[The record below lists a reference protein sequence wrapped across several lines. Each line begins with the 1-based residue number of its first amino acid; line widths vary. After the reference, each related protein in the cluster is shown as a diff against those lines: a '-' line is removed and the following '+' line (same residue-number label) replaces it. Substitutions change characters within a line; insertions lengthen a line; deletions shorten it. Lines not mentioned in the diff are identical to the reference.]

1 MAVHKVNQK
10 FFMSMSLLAKTNRQ
24 QIPILLVLLI
34 CGSLTTMTG
43 SVVAPVMPEVKQQLA
58 IDPRWA
64 GTLVSMHCLTIF
76 LFSPICGILADR
88 IGKVKVLIPS
98 LICYGIFGT
107 SGALMQ
113 SFTPLLISRA
123 ALGAASGGVAAA
135 SIGILSSM
143 YEGEKRTRVLGYT
156 TSALAIASI
165 IFPIIGGLLG
175 SKNWRFTFCMY
186 SLAIPAAL
194 IAYLVLPKR
203 KRQGSSSINLGQKD
217 KLIQSLGNP
226 SILTLFTALA
236 LTSAIFYVVIIY
248 APLHF
253 KETIGA
259 DTVLNGAI
267 LASRAIGAAVISAV
281 GASKLA
287 KRLGSAKAIGLGFT
301 LMAVTLMTIP
311 FVEQVYL
318 ILPTAI
324 IFGMGFGIVMPNL
337 YDALS
342 KSTPKE
348 VRASVLAIGTGASN
362 LGQFFSP
369 IFLGP
374 VWKNGGIAVFF
385 VGASVALATTFL
397 SVQQGKA
404 LEKAKYDHL

>member
-1 MAVHKVNQK
+1 
-10 FFMSMSLLAKTNRQ
+10 MSTSFLTTETRK
-24 QIPILLVLLI
+24 QIPILLVLLA

-43 SVVAPVMPEVKQQLA
+43 SVVAPVMPEVKDQLL
-58 IDPRWA
+58 IDSRWS
-64 GTLVSMHCLTIF
+64 GMLVSMHCLTIF

-88 IGKVKVLIPS
+88 IGKAKVLIPS
-98 LICYGIFGT
+98 LICYAFFGT
-107 SGALMQ
+107 AGALANG
-113 SFTPLLISRA
+113 FTALLISRA
-123 ALGAASGGVAAA
+123 LLGAASGGIAAA

-143 YEGEKRTRVLGYT
+143 YEGEKRTRILGYT

-165 IFPIIGGLLG
+165 IFPLVGGLIG
-175 SKNWRFTFCMY
+175 KYNWRFTFCMY
-186 SLAIPAAL
+186 ALALPAAL
-194 IAYLVLPKR
+194 LAYLLLPKR
-203 KRQGSSSINLGQKD
+203 KRNGSSSLNLGQKD
-217 KLIQSLGNP
+217 KLIKSLRA
-226 SILTLFTALA
+226 SSTITLFTALA

-253 KETIGA
+253 KQAIGA

-287 KRLGSAKAIGLGFT
+287 KRVGSAKAIALGFI
-301 LMAVTLMTIP
+301 LMAVTLITIP
-311 FVEQVYL
+311 FVEQVYF

-348 VRASVLAIGTGASN
+348 VRSSVLAIGTGASN

-369 IFLGP
+369 ILLGP
-374 VWKNGGIAVFF
+374 VWKYAGIGVFF
-385 VGASVALATTFL
+385 VGAGVALVTTVL
-397 SVQQGKA
+397 SIQQGKA
-404 LEKAKYDHL
+404 LEKAEYDR

>member
-1 MAVHKVNQK
+1 
-10 FFMSMSLLAKTNRQ
+10 MSTSLLTKETRK
-24 QIPILLVLLI
+24 QIPILLVLLT

-43 SVVAPVMPEVKQQLA
+43 SVVAPVMPEVKEQLA
-58 IDPRWA
+58 IDPRWS
-64 GTLVSMHCLTIF
+64 GMLVSMHCLTIF

-88 IGKVKVLIPS
+88 IGKAKVLIPS
-98 LICYGIFGT
+98 LVCYAIFGT

-123 ALGAASGGVAAA
+123 LLGAASGGIAAA

-143 YEGEKRTRVLGYT
+143 YEGEKRTRILGYT

-165 IFPIIGGLLG
+165 IFPIVGGLLG
-175 SKNWRFTFCMY
+175 SYNWRFTFGMY
-186 SLAIPAAL
+186 SLALPAAL
-194 IAYLVLPKR
+194 LAYILLPKGKR
-203 KRQGSSSINLGQKD
+203 KGSSSINLAQQKD
-217 KLIQSLGNP
+217 RLIASLQAP
-226 SILTLFTALA
+226 STITLFTALA

-253 KETIGA
+253 KQSIGA
-259 DTVLNGAI
+259 DTVVNGAI

-287 KRLGSAKAIGLGFT
+287 KRLGSAKAIALGFT
-301 LMAVTLMTIP
+301 LMAATLITIP
-311 FVEQVYL
+311 FLKEIYL

-324 IFGMGFGIVMPNL
+324 VFGMGFGIVMPNL

-348 VRASVLAIGTGASN
+348 VRSSILAIGTGASN

-369 IFLGP
+369 ILLGP
-374 VWKNGGIAVFF
+374 VWKNAGIGVFF
-385 VGASVALATTFL
+385 VGAAVALVTTFL
-397 SVQQGKA
+397 SIQQGKA
-404 LEKAKYDHL
+404 LETSKYDN

>member
-1 MAVHKVNQK
+1 
-10 FFMSMSLLAKTNRQ
+10 MSSSLLTRETRK
-24 QIPILLVLLI
+24 QIPILLVLLA

-43 SVVAPVMPEVKQQLA
+43 SLVAPVMPEVKDQLL
-58 IDPRWA
+58 IDPRWS
-64 GTLVSMHCLTIF
+64 GILVSMHCLTIF
-76 LFSPICGILADR
+76 LFSPIFGILADR

-98 LICYGIFGT
+98 LICYAIFG
-107 SGALMQ
+107 SAGAFAN

-123 ALGAASGGVAAA
+123 LLGAASGGIAAA

-165 IFPIIGGLLG
+165 IFPLLGGLLG
-175 SKNWRFTFCMY
+175 KYNWRFTFFMY
-186 SLAIPAAL
+186 GLALPAAL
-194 IAYLVLPKR
+194 LAHFLLPKR
-203 KRQGSSSINLGQKD
+203 KRKGSSSINLGQKD
-217 KLIQSLGNP
+217 KLIESLKA
-226 SILTLFTALA
+226 SSTITLFTALA
-236 LTSAIFYVVIIY
+236 LSSAIFYVVIVY

-253 KETIGA
+253 KEAIGA

-287 KRLGSAKAIGLGFT
+287 KRVGSAKAIALGFI
-301 LMAVTLMTIP
+301 LMAVTLITIP
-311 FVEQVYL
+311 FVKQIYL

-348 VRASVLAIGTGASN
+348 VRSSVLAIGTGASN

-369 IFLGP
+369 ILLGP
-374 VWKNGGIAVFF
+374 VWKYAGIGVFF
-385 VGASVALATTFL
+385 VGAGVALITTFL
-397 SVQQGKA
+397 SIQQGKA
-404 LEKAKYDHL
+404 LETAEYDK

>member
-1 MAVHKVNQK
+1 MT
-10 FFMSMSLLAKTNRQ
+10 LLLKQNRQ
-24 QIPILLVLLI
+24 QIPILLVLLA

-43 SVVAPVMPEVKQQLA
+43 SVVAPVMPEVRQQLA
-58 IDPRWA
+58 IDPRWS

-98 LICYGIFGT
+98 LICYAIFGS

-113 SFTPLLISRA
+113 GFTPLLISRA
-123 ALGAASGGVAAA
+123 LLGAASGGIAAA
-135 SIGILSSM
+135 SIGILSNM
-143 YEGEKRTRVLGYT
+143 YEGEKRTRILGYT

-165 IFPIIGGLLG
+165 IFPIIGGLIG
-175 SKNWRFTFCMY
+175 SINWRFTFCMY
-186 SLAIPAAL
+186 GLALPAAL
-194 IAYLVLPKR
+194 IAYLVLPKQ
-203 KRQGSSSINLGQKD
+203 KRQGASSISLGQKD
-217 KLIQSLGNP
+217 KLIKSLGHP
-226 SILTLFTALA
+226 STLTLFTALA
-236 LTSAIFYVVIIY
+236 LTSAIFYVVIVY

-267 LASRAIGAAVISAV
+267 LASRAVGAAVISAV

-287 KRLGSAKAIGLGFT
+287 KRLGSANAIALGFT
-301 LMAVTLMTIP
+301 LMAVTLIAIP

-342 KSTPKE
+342 KSSPKE
-348 VRASVLAIGTGASN
+348 VRASILAIGTGASN

-374 VWKNGGIAVFF
+374 IWKNAGITVFF
-385 VGASVALATTFL
+385 VGAAVALTTSYL

-404 LEKAKYDHL
+404 LEKAQYHS

>member
-1 MAVHKVNQK
+1 M
-10 FFMSMSLLAKTNRQ
+10 LLQAKESRK
-24 QIPILLVLLI
+24 QITILLVLLV

-43 SVVAPVMPEVKQQLA
+43 SVVSPVWPEVKQQLA
-58 IDPRWA
+58 IDPRWS

-98 LICYGIFGT
+98 LICYAIFGT

-123 ALGAASGGVAAA
+123 LLGAASGGIAAA

-143 YEGEKRTRVLGYT
+143 YEGEKRTRILGYT

-165 IFPIIGGLLG
+165 IFPLIGGSLG
-175 SKNWRFTFCMY
+175 KENWRLSFCMY
-186 SLAIPAAL
+186 GLGLPAAL
-194 IAYLVLPKR
+194 IAYFLLPKK
-203 KRQGSSSINLGQKD
+203 KRQNSSSINLGQKD
-217 KLIQSLGNP
+217 KLISSLTTP
-226 SILTLFTALA
+226 STLTLFTALA

-259 DTVLNGAI
+259 DTVLNGMI

-287 KRLGSAKAIGLGFT
+287 KRLGSAQAIALGFT
-301 LMAVTLMTIP
+301 LMAITLITIP
-311 FVEQVYL
+311 LVEHIYL
-318 ILPTAI
+318 ILPAAI

-348 VRASVLAIGTGASN
+348 VRASILAIGTGASN

-385 VGASVALATTFL
+385 VGAAVSLVTTFL
-397 SVQQGKA
+397 SIKQSKT
-404 LEKAKYDHL
+404 LEIAKYDK

>member
-1 MAVHKVNQK
+1 
-10 FFMSMSLLAKTNRQ
+10 MSTSLLTKETRK
-24 QIPILLVLLI
+24 QIPILLVLLA

-43 SVVAPVMPEVKQQLA
+43 SLVAPVMPEVKEQLL
-58 IDPRWA
+58 IDPRWS
-64 GTLVSMHCLTIF
+64 GILVSMHCLTIF

-98 LICYGIFGT
+98 LICYAIFGT
-107 SGALMQ
+107 AGAFAN

-123 ALGAASGGVAAA
+123 LLGAASGGIAAA

-143 YEGEKRTRVLGYT
+143 YEGEKRTRILGYT

-165 IFPIIGGLLG
+165 IFPLLGGLLG
-175 SKNWRFTFCMY
+175 KYNWRFTFFMY
-186 SLAIPAAL
+186 GLALPAAL
-194 IAYLVLPKR
+194 LAHFLLPKR
-203 KRQGSSSINLGQKD
+203 KRQGSSINLGQKD
-217 KLIQSLGNP
+217 KLIESLKAP
-226 SILTLFTALA
+226 STITLFTALA
-236 LTSAIFYVVIIY
+236 LSSAIFYVVIVY

-253 KETIGA
+253 KQAIGA

-287 KRLGSAKAIGLGFT
+287 KRVGSAKAIALGFI
-301 LMAVTLMTIP
+301 LMAVTLITIP
-311 FVEQVYL
+311 FVKQVYL

-348 VRASVLAIGTGASN
+348 VRSSVLAIGTGASN

-369 IFLGP
+369 ILLGP
-374 VWKNGGIAVFF
+374 VWKYAGIGVFF
-385 VGASVALATTFL
+385 VGAGVALITTSL
-397 SVQQGKA
+397 SIQQGKA
-404 LEKAKYDHL
+404 LEKAKYDK

>member
-1 MAVHKVNQK
+1 
-10 FFMSMSLLAKTNRQ
+10 MSASLLSKETRK
-24 QIPILLVLLI
+24 QIPILLVLLA

-43 SVVAPVMPEVKQQLA
+43 SLVAPVMPEVKDQLLV
-58 IDPRWA
+58 DPRWS
-64 GTLVSMHCLTIF
+64 GMLVSMHCLTIF

-88 IGKVKVLIPS
+88 IGKAKVLIPS
-98 LICYGIFGT
+98 LICYAIFG
-107 SGALMQ
+107 SAGAFAN

-123 ALGAASGGVAAA
+123 LLGAASGGIAAA

-143 YEGEKRTRVLGYT
+143 YEGEKRTRILGYT

-165 IFPIIGGLLG
+165 IFPLVGGLIG
-175 SKNWRFTFCMY
+175 KYNWRFTFFMY
-186 SLAIPAAL
+186 GLALPAAL
-194 IAYLVLPKR
+194 LAYLLLPKR
-203 KRQGSSSINLGQKD
+203 KRNGSSSLNLGQKD
-217 KLIQSLGNP
+217 KLIESLRA
-226 SILTLFTALA
+226 SSTITLFTALA

-253 KETIGA
+253 KEAIGA

-287 KRLGSAKAIGLGFT
+287 KRLGSAKAIALGFI
-301 LMAVTLMTIP
+301 LMAVTLITIP

-348 VRASVLAIGTGASN
+348 VRSSVLAIGTGASN

-369 IFLGP
+369 ILLGP
-374 VWKNGGIAVFF
+374 IWKYAGIGVFF
-385 VGASVALATTFL
+385 VGAGVALITTFL
-397 SVQQGKA
+397 SIQQGKA
-404 LEKAKYDHL
+404 LETADYDK

>member
-1 MAVHKVNQK
+1 
-10 FFMSMSLLAKTNRQ
+10 MSTSLLTKETRQ
-24 QIPILLVLLI
+24 QIPILLVLLA

-43 SVVAPVMPEVKQQLA
+43 SLVAPVMPEVKEQLA
-58 IDPRWA
+58 IDPRWS
-64 GTLVSMHCLTIF
+64 GIIVSMHCLTIF
-76 LFSPICGILADR
+76 LFSPICGIIADR
-88 IGKVKVLIPS
+88 IGKTKVLIPS
-98 LICYGIFGT
+98 LVCYAIFGT
-107 SGALMQ
+107 AGAFANN
-113 SFTPLLISRA
+113 FTALLISRA
-123 ALGAASGGVAAA
+123 LLGAASGGVAAA
-135 SIGILSSM
+135 SISILSSM
-143 YEGEKRTRVLGYT
+143 YDGEKRTRILGYT
-156 TSALAIASI
+156 TSALAIAGI
-165 IFPIIGGLLG
+165 ISPIIGGLLG
-175 SKNWRFTFCMY
+175 SYNWRFSFGVY
-186 SLAIPAAL
+186 GLALPVAL
-194 IAYLVLPKR
+194 IAYLLLPKG
-203 KRQGSSSINLGQKD
+203 KSKKSSINLAQQKD
-217 KLIQSLGNP
+217 QLIQSLGNP

-253 KETIGA
+253 KQAIGA

-287 KRLGSAKAIGLGFT
+287 KRVGSAKAIAVGFI
-301 LMAVTLMTIP
+301 LMAVTLTTIP

-324 IFGMGFGIVMPNL
+324 VFGMGFGIVMPNL

-342 KSTPKE
+342 KTTPPE
-348 VRASVLAIGTGASN
+348 VRSSILAIGTGASN

-385 VGASVALATTFL
+385 VGAGVALITTFL
-397 SVQQGKA
+397 SIKQGKA
-404 LEKAKYDHL
+404 FENASR

>member
-1 MAVHKVNQK
+1 
-10 FFMSMSLLAKTNRQ
+10 MSTSLLTRETRK
-24 QIPILLVLLI
+24 QIPILLVLLA

-43 SVVAPVMPEVKQQLA
+43 SVVAPVMPEIKDQLL
-58 IDPRWA
+58 IDPRWS
-64 GTLVSMHCLTIF
+64 GMLVSMHCLTIF

-88 IGKVKVLIPS
+88 IGKAKVLIPS
-98 LICYGIFGT
+98 LICYAIFGT
-107 SGALMQ
+107 AGAFANG
-113 SFTPLLISRA
+113 FTPLLISRA
-123 ALGAASGGVAAA
+123 LLGAASGGIAAA

-143 YEGEKRTRVLGYT
+143 YEGEKRTRILGYT

-165 IFPIIGGLLG
+165 IFPLVGGLIG
-175 SKNWRFTFCMY
+175 KDNWRLTFCMY
-186 SLAIPAAL
+186 GLALPAAL
-194 IAYLVLPKR
+194 LAYLLLPKR
-203 KRQGSSSINLGQKD
+203 ERQGSSSLKLGQKD
-217 KLIQSLGNP
+217 KLIQSLKAP
-226 SILTLFTALA
+226 STITLFTALA

-253 KETIGA
+253 KAAIGA
-259 DTVLNGAI
+259 NTVLNGAI

-287 KRLGSAKAIGLGFT
+287 KRVGSAKAIALGFT
-301 LMAVTLMTIP
+301 LMAVTLITIP

-342 KSTPKE
+342 KSSPKE
-348 VRASVLAIGTGASN
+348 VRSSVLAIGTGASN

-369 IFLGP
+369 ILLGP
-374 VWKNGGIAVFF
+374 VWKYAGIGVFF
-385 VGASVALATTFL
+385 VGAGVALLTTFL
-397 SVQQGKA
+397 SIKQGKA
-404 LEKAKYDHL
+404 LEKAEYDK

>member
-1 MAVHKVNQK
+1 
-10 FFMSMSLLAKTNRQ
+10 MSLLAKENRK
-24 QIPILLVLLI
+24 QIPTLLVLLV

-43 SVVAPVMPEVKQQLA
+43 SVVSPIMPEIKEQLA
-58 IDPRWA
+58 IDPRWV

-76 LFSPICGILADR
+76 LFSPIFGILADR

-98 LICYGIFGT
+98 LICYAIFG
-107 SGALMQ
+107 SIGGLMQ

-123 ALGAASGGVAAA
+123 LLGAASGGVAAA

-143 YEGEKRTRVLGYT
+143 YEGERRTRILGYT

-165 IFPIIGGLLG
+165 IFPLLGGLLG
-175 SKNWRFTFCMY
+175 SINWRFTFFLY
-186 SLAIPAAL
+186 GLGLPAAL
-194 IAYLVLPKR
+194 IAYLILPKQ
-203 KRQGSSSINLGQKD
+203 KRQSTLSIGLNQKD
-217 KLIQSLGNP
+217 QLIQSLT
-226 SILTLFTALA
+226 SSSTLTLFIALA

-253 KETIGA
+253 KQAIGA

-287 KRLGSAKAIGLGFT
+287 KRLGSAKAIALGFI
-301 LMAVTLMTIP
+301 LMAVTLITIP
-311 FVEQVYL
+311 FVEQIYL

-342 KSTPKE
+342 KSNPPQ
-348 VRASVLAIGTGASN
+348 VRSSVLAIGTGASN

-385 VGASVALATTFL
+385 VGAAVSLVTTFL
-397 SVQQGKA
+397 SIKQSKA
-404 LEKAKYDHL
+404 LEKAKYDRF

>member
-1 MAVHKVNQK
+1 
-10 FFMSMSLLAKTNRQ
+10 MSSSLLTRETRK
-24 QIPILLVLLI
+24 QIPILLVLLA

-43 SVVAPVMPEVKQQLA
+43 SVVAPVMPEVKDQLL
-58 IDPRWA
+58 IDPRWS
-64 GTLVSMHCLTIF
+64 GILVSMHCLTIF

-88 IGKVKVLIPS
+88 IGKAKVLIPS
-98 LICYGIFGT
+98 LICYAIFGT
-107 SGALMQ
+107 AGALANG
-113 SFTPLLISRA
+113 FTPLLISRA
-123 ALGAASGGVAAA
+123 LLGAASGGIAAA

-143 YEGEKRTRVLGYT
+143 YEGEKRTRILGYT

-165 IFPIIGGLLG
+165 IFPLVGGLIG
-175 SKNWRFTFCMY
+175 KNNWRFTFCMY
-186 SLAIPAAL
+186 GLALPAAL
-194 IAYLVLPKR
+194 LAYLLLPQR
-203 KRQGSSSINLGQKD
+203 KRQGSSSLKLGQKD
-217 KLIQSLGNP
+217 KLIQSLKAP
-226 SILTLFTALA
+226 STITLFTALA

-253 KETIGA
+253 KQAIGA

-287 KRLGSAKAIGLGFT
+287 KRVGSAKAIALGFI
-301 LMAVTLMTIP
+301 LMAVTLITIP
-311 FVEQVYL
+311 FVKQVYL

-348 VRASVLAIGTGASN
+348 VRSSVLAIGTGASN

-369 IFLGP
+369 ILLGP
-374 VWKNGGIAVFF
+374 VWKNAGIGVFF
-385 VGASVALATTFL
+385 VGAGVALITTFL
-397 SVQQGKA
+397 SIQQGKA
-404 LEKAKYDHL
+404 LEKAEYDK

>member
-1 MAVHKVNQK
+1 
-10 FFMSMSLLAKTNRQ
+10 MSTSLLTRETRK
-24 QIPILLVLLI
+24 QIPILLVLLA

-43 SVVAPVMPEVKQQLA
+43 SVVAPVMPEVKDQLL
-58 IDPRWA
+58 IDPRWS
-64 GTLVSMHCLTIF
+64 GILVSMHCLTIF

-98 LICYGIFGT
+98 LVCYAIFGT
-107 SGALMQ
+107 AGAFAN

-123 ALGAASGGVAAA
+123 LLGAASGGIAAA

-143 YEGEKRTRVLGYT
+143 YEGEKRTRILGYT

-165 IFPIIGGLLG
+165 IFPLVGGLLG
-175 SKNWRFTFCMY
+175 KYNWRFTFAMY
-186 SLAIPAAL
+186 ALALPAAL
-194 IAYLVLPKR
+194 MAYLLLPKR
-203 KRQGSSSINLGQKD
+203 KRNGASSLNLGQKD
-217 KLIQSLGNP
+217 KLIESLKAP
-226 SILTLFTALA
+226 STITLFTALA

-259 DTVLNGAI
+259 DTAVNGAI

-287 KRLGSAKAIGLGFT
+287 KRLGSAKAIALGFI
-301 LMAVTLMTIP
+301 LMAVTLITIP
-311 FVEQVYL
+311 FVKPLYL

-348 VRASVLAIGTGASN
+348 VRSSILAIGTGASN

-374 VWKNGGIAVFF
+374 VWKYAGIGVFF
-385 VGASVALATTFL
+385 VGAGVALITTFL
-397 SVQQGKA
+397 SIQQGKA
-404 LEKAKYDHL
+404 LEKAQYDR

>member
-1 MAVHKVNQK
+1 
-10 FFMSMSLLAKTNRQ
+10 MSTSLLTRETRK
-24 QIPILLVLLI
+24 QIPILLVLLA

-43 SVVAPVMPEVKQQLA
+43 SVVAPVMPEVKDQLL
-58 IDPRWA
+58 IDPRWS
-64 GTLVSMHCLTIF
+64 GMLVSMHCLTIF
-76 LFSPICGILADR
+76 LFSPIFGILADR
-88 IGKVKVLIPS
+88 IGKAKVLIPS
-98 LICYGIFGT
+98 LICYAIFGT
-107 SGALMQ
+107 AGAFANG
-113 SFTPLLISRA
+113 FTPLLISRA
-123 ALGAASGGVAAA
+123 LLGAASGGIAAA

-143 YEGEKRTRVLGYT
+143 YEGEKRTRILGYT

-165 IFPIIGGLLG
+165 IFPIVGGLLG
-175 SKNWRFTFCMY
+175 KYNWRFTFAMY

-194 IAYLVLPKR
+194 LAYYLLPKR
-203 KRQGSSSINLGQKD
+203 KRKGSSSISLGQKD
-217 KLIQSLGNP
+217 KLIASLKA
-226 SILTLFTALA
+226 SSTITLFTALA

-253 KETIGA
+253 KEAIGA
-259 DTVLNGAI
+259 DTATNGAI

-287 KRLGSAKAIGLGFT
+287 KRLGSAKAIGLGFV
-301 LMAVTLMTIP
+301 LMALTLMTIP
-311 FVEQVYL
+311 FVEQLYF

-348 VRASVLAIGTGASN
+348 VRSSILAIGTGASN

-374 VWKNGGIAVFF
+374 VWKNADIGVFF
-385 VGASVALATTFL
+385 VGAGVALITALL
-397 SVQQGKA
+397 SIQQGKA
-404 LEKAKYDHL
+404 LEKARYDN

>member
-1 MAVHKVNQK
+1 
-10 FFMSMSLLAKTNRQ
+10 MSASLLSKETRK
-24 QIPILLVLLI
+24 QIPVLLVLLA

-43 SVVAPVMPEVKQQLA
+43 SVVAPVMPEIREQLA
-58 IDPRWA
+58 IDPRWS
-64 GTLVSMHCLTIF
+64 GILVSMHCLTIF

-98 LICYGIFGT
+98 LVCYAIFGT

-113 SFTPLLISRA
+113 SFMPLLISRA
-123 ALGAASGGVAAA
+123 LLGAASGGVAAA

-143 YEGEKRTRVLGYT
+143 YEGEKRTRILGYT

-165 IFPIIGGLLG
+165 IFPILGGLLG
-175 SKNWRFTFCMY
+175 SYNWRFTFLIY
-186 SLAIPAAL
+186 SLALPAAL
-194 IAYLVLPKR
+194 MAYLMLPKR

-217 KLIQSLGNP
+217 KLIESLKAP
-226 SILTLFTALA
+226 STVTLFTALA

-253 KETIGA
+253 KETIAA

-287 KRLGSAKAIGLGFT
+287 KRLGSAKAIALGFI
-301 LMAVTLMTIP
+301 LMAVTLITIP
-311 FVEQVYL
+311 FVEQIYF

-324 IFGMGFGIVMPNL
+324 VFGMGFGIVMPNL

-348 VRASVLAIGTGASN
+348 VRSSVLAIGTGTSN

-385 VGASVALATTFL
+385 VGAGVSLVTAFL
-397 SVQQGKA
+397 SIQQGKA
-404 LEKAKYDHL
+404 LEKAKYDK

>member
-1 MAVHKVNQK
+1 
-10 FFMSMSLLAKTNRQ
+10 MSSSLLTRETRK
-24 QIPILLVLLI
+24 QIPILLVLLA

-43 SVVAPVMPEVKQQLA
+43 SVVAPVMPEVKDQLL
-58 IDPRWA
+58 IDPRWS
-64 GTLVSMHCLTIF
+64 GILVSMHCLTIF

-88 IGKVKVLIPS
+88 IGKAKVLIPS
-98 LICYGIFGT
+98 LICYAIFGT
-107 SGALMQ
+107 AGALANG
-113 SFTPLLISRA
+113 FTPLLISRA
-123 ALGAASGGVAAA
+123 LLGAASGGIAAA

-143 YEGEKRTRVLGYT
+143 YEGEKRTRILGYT

-165 IFPIIGGLLG
+165 IFPLVGGLIG
-175 SKNWRFTFCMY
+175 KNNWRFTFCMY
-186 SLAIPAAL
+186 GLALPAAL
-194 IAYLVLPKR
+194 LAYLLLPKR
-203 KRQGSSSINLGQKD
+203 KRQGSSSLNLGQKD
-217 KLIQSLGNP
+217 KLIQSLKAP
-226 SILTLFTALA
+226 STITLFTALA

-253 KETIGA
+253 KGAIGA

-287 KRLGSAKAIGLGFT
+287 KRVGSAKAIALGFI
-301 LMAVTLMTIP
+301 LMAVTLITIP
-311 FVEQVYL
+311 FVKQVYL

-348 VRASVLAIGTGASN
+348 VRSSVLAIGTGASN

-369 IFLGP
+369 ILLGP
-374 VWKNGGIAVFF
+374 VWKHAGIGVFF
-385 VGASVALATTFL
+385 VGAGVALVTTVL
-397 SVQQGKA
+397 SIQQGKA
-404 LEKAKYDHL
+404 LEKAEYDK

>member
-1 MAVHKVNQK
+1 
-10 FFMSMSLLAKTNRQ
+10 MSTSLLTRETRK
-24 QIPILLVLLI
+24 QIPILLVLLA

-43 SVVAPVMPEVKQQLA
+43 SVVAPVMPEVKDQLL
-58 IDPRWA
+58 IDPRWS
-64 GTLVSMHCLTIF
+64 GMLVSMHCLTIF
-76 LFSPICGILADR
+76 LFSPIFGILADR
-88 IGKVKVLIPS
+88 IGKARVLIPS
-98 LICYGIFGT
+98 LICYAIFGT
-107 SGALMQ
+107 AGAFANG
-113 SFTPLLISRA
+113 FTPLLISRA
-123 ALGAASGGVAAA
+123 LLGAASGGIAAA

-143 YEGEKRTRVLGYT
+143 YEGEKRTRILGYT

-165 IFPIIGGLLG
+165 IFPIVGGLIG
-175 SKNWRFTFCMY
+175 KYNWRFTFGMY
-186 SLAIPAAL
+186 SLALPAAL
-194 IAYLVLPKR
+194 LAYLLLPKR
-203 KRQGSSSINLGQKD
+203 KRQGGSSISLGQKD
-217 KLIQSLGNP
+217 KLIESLKA
-226 SILTLFTALA
+226 SSTITLFTALA

-259 DTVLNGAI
+259 DTATNGAI

-287 KRLGSAKAIGLGFT
+287 KRLGSAKAIGLGFV
-301 LMAVTLMTIP
+301 LMALTLMTIP
-311 FVEQVYL
+311 FVEQLYF

-348 VRASVLAIGTGASN
+348 VRSSILAIGTGASI

-374 VWKNGGIAVFF
+374 VWKNAGIVVFF
-385 VGASVALATTFL
+385 VGAGVALITALL
-397 SVQQGKA
+397 SIQQGKA
-404 LEKAKYDHL
+404 LEKAKYDK

>member
-1 MAVHKVNQK
+1 
-10 FFMSMSLLAKTNRQ
+10 MSTSLLTRETRK
-24 QIPILLVLLI
+24 QIPILLVLLV

-43 SVVAPVMPEVKQQLA
+43 SLVAPVMPEVKQQLA
-58 IDPRWA
+58 IDPRWS

-98 LICYGIFGT
+98 LICYAIFGA
-107 SGALMQ
+107 SGALMND
-113 SFTPLLISRA
+113 FTPLLISRA
-123 ALGAASGGVAAA
+123 LLGASSGGVAAA

-143 YEGEKRTRVLGYT
+143 YDGEKRTRVLGYT

-165 IFPIIGGLLG
+165 IFPIIGGLIG
-175 SKNWRFTFCMY
+175 SINWRFTFCMY
-186 SLAIPAAL
+186 GLGLPAAL

-203 KRQGSSSINLGQKD
+203 KRQASSSINLGQKD
-217 KLIQSLGNP
+217 KLIKSLGHP
-226 SILTLFTALA
+226 STLTLFTALA
-236 LTSAIFYVVIIY
+236 LTSAIFYVVIVY

-267 LASRAIGAAVISAV
+267 LASRAVGAAVISAV

-287 KRLGSAKAIGLGFT
+287 KHLGSANAIALGFT
-301 LMAVTLMTIP
+301 LMAVTLIAIP
-311 FVEQVYL
+311 LVEQVYL

-342 KSTPKE
+342 KSSPKE

-374 VWKNGGIAVFF
+374 VWKSAGIAVFF
-385 VGASVALATTFL
+385 VGAGVALGTTFL
-397 SVQQGKA
+397 SIKQGKA
-404 LEKAKYDHL
+404 LEEEAQYER

>member
-1 MAVHKVNQK
+1 
-10 FFMSMSLLAKTNRQ
+10 MSLLAKENRK
-24 QIPILLVLLI
+24 QIPTLLVLLV

-43 SVVAPVMPEVKQQLA
+43 SLVSPIMPEIKEQLA

-76 LFSPICGILADR
+76 LFSPIFGILADR

-98 LICYGIFGT
+98 LVCYAIFG
-107 SGALMQ
+107 SIGGLMQ

-123 ALGAASGGVAAA
+123 LLGAASGGVAAA

-143 YEGEKRTRVLGYT
+143 YEGERRTRILGYT

-165 IFPIIGGLLG
+165 IFPILGGLLG
-175 SKNWRFTFCMY
+175 SINWRFTFFLY
-186 SLAIPAAL
+186 GLGLPAAL
-194 IAYLVLPKR
+194 IAYLILPER
-203 KRQGSSSINLGQKD
+203 KRQSTLSIGLNQKD
-217 KLIQSLGNP
+217 QLIQSLKSP
-226 SILTLFTALA
+226 STLTLFTALA

-253 KETIGA
+253 KRSIAA
-259 DTVLNGAI
+259 DTVLNGLI

-287 KRLGSAKAIGLGFT
+287 KRLGSAKAIALGFI
-301 LMAVTLMTIP
+301 LMAVTLITIP
-311 FVEQVYL
+311 FVEQIYL

-324 IFGMGFGIVMPNL
+324 VFGMGFGIVMPNL

-342 KSTPKE
+342 KSNPPE
-348 VRASVLAIGTGASN
+348 VRSSVLAIGTGASN

-385 VGASVALATTFL
+385 VGAAVSLGTTFL
-397 SVQQGKA
+397 SIKQSKA
-404 LEKAKYDHL
+404 LEKAKYDRF

>member
-1 MAVHKVNQK
+1 
-10 FFMSMSLLAKTNRQ
+10 MSSSLLTRETRK
-24 QIPILLVLLI
+24 QIPILLVLLA

-43 SVVAPVMPEVKQQLA
+43 SLVAPVMPEVKDQLL
-58 IDPRWA
+58 IDPRWS
-64 GTLVSMHCLTIF
+64 GILVSMHCLTIF
-76 LFSPICGILADR
+76 LFSPIFGILADR

-98 LICYGIFGT
+98 LICYAIFGT
-107 SGALMQ
+107 AGAFAN

-123 ALGAASGGVAAA
+123 LLGAASGGIAAA

-143 YEGEKRTRVLGYT
+143 YEGEKRTRILGYT

-165 IFPIIGGLLG
+165 IFPLLGGLLG
-175 SKNWRFTFCMY
+175 KYNWRFTFFMY
-186 SLAIPAAL
+186 GLALPAAL
-194 IAYLVLPKR
+194 LAHFLLPKR

-217 KLIQSLGNP
+217 KLIESLKA
-226 SILTLFTALA
+226 SSTITLFTALA
-236 LTSAIFYVVIIY
+236 LSSAIFYVVIVY

-253 KETIGA
+253 KEAIGA
-259 DTVLNGAI
+259 DTILNGGI

-287 KRLGSAKAIGLGFT
+287 KRVGSAKAIALGFI
-301 LMAVTLMTIP
+301 LMAVTLITIP

-348 VRASVLAIGTGASN
+348 VRSSVLAIGTGASN

-369 IFLGP
+369 ILLGP
-374 VWKNGGIAVFF
+374 VWKYAGIGVFF
-385 VGASVALATTFL
+385 VGAGVALITTFL
-397 SVQQGKA
+397 SIQQGKA
-404 LEKAKYDHL
+404 LETAEYDK

>member
-1 MAVHKVNQK
+1 
-10 FFMSMSLLAKTNRQ
+10 MSTSLLTKETRK
-24 QIPILLVLLI
+24 QIPILLVLLA

-43 SVVAPVMPEVKQQLA
+43 SVVAPVMPEVKEQLV
-58 IDPRWA
+58 IDPRWS
-64 GTLVSMHCLTIF
+64 GMLVSMHCLTIF

-88 IGKVKVLIPS
+88 IGKAKVLIPS
-98 LICYGIFGT
+98 LVCYAIFGT
-107 SGALMQ
+107 AGAFAN

-123 ALGAASGGVAAA
+123 LLGAASGGIAAA

-143 YEGEKRTRVLGYT
+143 YEGEKRTRILGYT

-165 IFPIIGGLLG
+165 IFPIVGGLIG
-175 SKNWRFTFCMY
+175 SANWRFTFGMY
-186 SLAIPAAL
+186 GLGLPAAL
-194 IAYLVLPKR
+194 IAYLLLPKR
-203 KRQGSSSINLGQKD
+203 KRPGSSSIKLGQKD
-217 KLIQSLGNP
+217 KLIASLKAP
-226 SILTLFTALA
+226 STLTLFTALA

-287 KRLGSAKAIGLGFT
+287 KRLGSAKAIALGFM
-301 LMAVTLMTIP
+301 LMALTLITIP
-311 FVEQVYL
+311 FVKQVYL

-348 VRASVLAIGTGASN
+348 VRSSVLAIGTGASN

-385 VGASVALATTFL
+385 VGAGVALITTFL
-397 SVQQGKA
+397 SIKQGKA
-404 LEKAKYDHL
+404 LEKAKYDT